1 VKVGLI
7 TSSYPRWAGDGAGS
21 FVASLARAL
30 VAQGLEVH
38 VIAPYDPACV
48 AIEQGGVQV
57 HRFRYAPREAL
68 HLAGHGRALQADVR
82 LKRVVPWL
90 MPGFVLAALGTA
102 LALHRRERFDLWH
115 GHWAVP
121 GGAIAGAA
129 ARLSGR
135 PLVIS
140 LHGSDV
146 YVAESNR
153 FYATVARSGL
163 SRARRVIAC
172 SEDLRS
178 RAVALGLEEAKSLVI
193 PYGVDMARYTGG
205 DGAVWRARL
214 GIPGEALVVGALG
227 RLVHKKGFGHLIA
240 AWPQIQAALPQA
252 YGIIGGAGDLRNDLT
267 AQAARLGLAERVL
280 FPGHIPWDET
290 APFYA
295 ACDAVAVPSVV
306 DAQGNVDGL
315 PNVLLEAMAS
325 GRAVVAS
332 RVAGIPAVVEEG
344 VNGLLVPPGD
354 ETALAAALVCLLTNA
369 PLRQRLGEQARAA
382 MARSYDW
389 AAIAMR
395 TATVYDA
402 ALGRGGTP

>member
-1 VKVGLI
+1 
-7 TSSYPRWAGDGAGS
+7 
-21 FVASLARAL
+21 VASLARAL

-48 AIEQGGVQV
+48 AMEQGGVQV
-57 HRFRYAPREAL
+57 HRFRYAPRKEL

-90 MPGFVLAALGTA
+90 MPGFVFAALGAA
-102 LALHRRERFDLWH
+102 LALYRRERFDLWH

-121 GGAIAGAA
+121 GGAIAGAV

-146 YVAESNR
+146 YVAESHR
-153 FYATVARSGL
+153 FYAAVARSGF
-163 SRARRVIAC
+163 RGARRVVAC
-172 SEDLRS
+172 SEDLRT
-178 RAVALGLEEAKSLVI
+178 RAVALGLEEGKSLVI
-193 PYGVDMARYTGG
+193 PYGVDMARYAGG
-205 DGAVWRARL
+205 DGVAWRARL
-214 GIPGEALVVGALG
+214 GLPNEALVVGALG

-240 AWPQIQAALPQA
+240 AWPRIQAALPQA
-252 YGIIGGAGDLRNDLT
+252 YGVIGGAGDLRDDLA
-267 AQAARLGLAERVL
+267 AQVARLGLAERVL

-290 APFYA
+290 PSFYA

-325 GRAVVAS
+325 ARAVVAS
-332 RVAGIPAVVEEG
+332 RVAGIPAVVEED

-354 ETALAAALVCLLTNA
+354 EPALAAALVRLLTDA
-369 PLRQRLGEQARAA
+369 PLRQRLGEQAHAT

-389 AAIAMR
+389 AAIAAR
-395 TATVYDA
+395 TTAVYAA
-402 ALGRGGTP
+402 ALGEEGGR